1 MKIIA
6 IVAVDNNWAIGKN
19 NKLLYNVPIDMKFF
33 KEATTKQIVVYGYNT
48 LLSFPKQQPLP
59 NRINIVLTSKKLD
72 VENLIV
78 ANNIQDLE
86 KTLQFL
92 RENHNDKDVFICG
105 GESVYKQ
112 LLPICD
118 EALVTKINAETEE
131 ADAFFPN
138 LDNDENWELMQDCL
152 TAQDSSSG
160 LTVNFCTYKKK

>member
-1 MKIIA
+1 MKIIE
-6 IVAVDNNWAIGKN
+6 IFAVYNNWEIGKN

-72 VENLIV
+72 IENLIV
-78 ANNIQDLE
+78 ANSIQDLE

-92 RENHNDKDVFICG
+92 RENHKYKDVFICG

-112 LLPICD
+112 LLPMCD
-118 EALVTKINAETEE
+118 EALVTKIDAKTDG

-138 LDNDENWELMQDCL
+138 LDNDENWELAQDYL
-152 TAQDSSSG
+152 TAQDLTSG
-160 LTVNFCTYKKK
+160 LTVNFCTYKRK

>member
-19 NKLLYNVPIDMKFF
+19 NQLLYNVPIDMRFF

-72 VENLIV
+72 IENLIV
-78 ANNIQDLE
+78 ANSIQDLE

-92 RENHNDKDVFICG
+92 RANNPDKDVFICG
-105 GESVYKQ
+105 GASVYKQ
-112 LLPICD
+112 LLSLCD
-118 EALVTKINAETEE
+118 EAMVTKIDAETEG

-138 LDNDENWELMQDCL
+138 LDKNENWEMVQNVL
-152 TAQDSSSG
+152 TAQDMASG